1 MKKKIEDFEIEQ
13 DREERHSR
21 QNCLLLHGI
30 EGNKKENANS
40 LVTENIKKY
49 TGIEL
54 SDFEIDCSHRLG
66 KSKLNKYHCITK
78 RYNIRSKIF
87 SSKKTFKGSN
97 ISLTESLTQKR
108 VDILNEA
115 RNKHGFKNVWTAD
128 GTILHVGD
136 DDKIKN
142 YLE

>member
-1 MKKKIEDFEIEQ
+1 M
-13 DREERHSR
+13 
-21 QNCLLLHGI
+21 LLHGI
-30 EGNKKENANS
+30 KENTDS

-54 SDFEIDCSHRLG
+54 SDFDIDCSHRLG
-66 KSKLNKYHCITK
+66 KPKPNKHRPIIVKFTCC
-78 RYNIRSKIF
+78 NIRSKIF
-87 SSKKTFKGSN
+87 SSKKTFKTSN

-108 VDILNEA
+108 VDILKGA

-128 GTILHVGD
+128 CKILYVGD
-136 DDKIKN
+136 DGKIKN

>member
-30 EGNKKENANS
+30 EDNKKENADS

-66 KSKLNKYHCITK
+66 KPKPNKYHCITK

-87 SSKKTFKGSN
+87 SSKKNF
-97 ISLTESLTQKR
+97 
-108 VDILNEA
+108 
-115 RNKHGFKNVWTAD
+115 
-128 GTILHVGD
+128 
-136 DDKIKN
+136 
-142 YLE
+142 